1 VRCRSSWRTAGSPSG
16 SEAPEGSRRRG
27 RSGPE
32 ITSFS
37 LFRRL
42 RLAGSVA
49 SSLAV
54 LACLGVPPSSA
65 PALDLDV
72 QPVPLNP
79 ESPGQASVGP
89 LRFRGG
95 LVLRSPD
102 PRFGGLS
109 DLRVDADGSGLV
121 AVSDCGHGFVAT
133 LVYDAHG
140 DLAGLRDARLVDLLG
155 PGGRPLS
162 PAEIDAEAMERQEDG
177 LLVGFEG
184 RARVWRYRADPPFA
198 GPPQPVA
205 SPPLNPACRGN
216 RGLESIA
223 ALGDGRFLF
232 LCEGR
237 GLRPVSAPG
246 WVGAGEVW
254 RPRAYPLDDGGAGF
268 SDVFRPTSAA
278 RLPDGDVLVL
288 ERRYPPL
295 GARLRRL
302 TRANVE
308 GAGPL
313 APRTVA
319 ELEPPLSV
327 DNFEGLAVRPAGSGR
342 TLLYLLSDD
351 NGCAKGGSLPG
362 PRLQRTLLLLFE
374 LDG

>member
-1 VRCRSSWRTAGSPSG
+1 
-16 SEAPEGSRRRG
+16 
-27 RSGPE
+27 
-32 ITSFS
+32 
-37 LFRRL
+37 L
-42 RLAGSVA
+42 RLAASVA
-49 SSLAV
+49 SGLAV
-54 LACLGVPPSSA
+54 VSCLGARPSR
-65 PALDLDV
+65 PTALDLDV
-72 QPVPLNP
+72 VSVPLNP

-95 LVLRSPD
+95 LWLRSPD

-109 DLRVDADGSGLV
+109 GLVVGADGSRLL

-133 LVYDAHG
+133 IAYDAQG
-140 DLAGLRDARLVDLLG
+140 RLAGLGDARLVELVGLR
-155 PGGRPLS
+155 GRPLS
-162 PAEIDAEAMERQEDG
+162 AAEIDAEALAREGDG

-184 RARVWRYRADPPFA
+184 RARVWRYRADPPFG
-198 GPPQPVA
+198 GPPSPVS
-205 SPPLNPACRGN
+205 SPPLTPACPDN

-223 ALGDGRFLF
+223 ALGAGHLLF

-237 GLRPVSAPG
+237 GLRPLTAPA
-246 WVGAGEVW
+246 WVGAGREW
-254 RPRAYPLDDGGAGF
+254 RARVYPLDDGGGGF
-268 SDVFRPTSAA
+268 GDVFRPTAAA

-295 GARLRRL
+295 AARLRRL

-319 ELEPPLSV
+319 VLEPPLSI
-327 DNFEGLAVRPAGSGR
+327 DNFEGLAVRPGGRGR

-351 NGCAKGGSLPG
+351 NGCAKGGPLAG
-362 PRLQRTLLLLFE
+362 PRLQRTLLLLFGLE
-374 LDG
+374 G